1 MSDLIQWAK
10 SVLDGFI
17 VNPTGGAAIWTSVI
31 ALALAVKFARGIFV
45 GLVRA
50 LLGR

>member
-1 MSDLIQWAK
+1 MADLIAWAK

-31 ALALAVKFARGIFV
+31 ALALAVRLGRSIFV

>member
-1 MSDLIQWAK
+1 MDTLIGWAK
-10 SVLDGFI
+10 SVLDNFI
-17 VNPTGGAAIWTSVI
+17 VNPDGGGAIWVGAIV
-31 ALALAVKFARGIFV
+31 LALAFRYARSIFV

>member
-10 SVLDGFI
+10 DVLDGFI
-17 VNPTGGAAIWTSVI
+17 VNPTGGASIWAAVI
-31 ALALAVKFARGIFV
+31 ALALAVRFGRSIFV